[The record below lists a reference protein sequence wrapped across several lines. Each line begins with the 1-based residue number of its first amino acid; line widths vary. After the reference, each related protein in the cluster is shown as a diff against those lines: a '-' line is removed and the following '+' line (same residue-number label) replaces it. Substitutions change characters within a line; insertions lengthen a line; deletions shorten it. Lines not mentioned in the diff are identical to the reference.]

1 MDYYNKYLKYKSKY
15 FQLIQE
21 AGALGNISN
30 SNIPLYENLNKR
42 EPLPIPITDERFF
55 PNDSNFLL
63 NLTPDKIKYCTNK
76 NMSNTSFI
84 LPDLELTGIVESD
97 FIDFKKLEFMTPN
110 TNFIKQI
117 GRGSFGTVFSIKHN
131 DILYS
136 IKLPNDKTIPLDEI
150 SIYKKLINTTCK
162 NFINF
167 KIVPINLN
175 DSDIVFG
182 VLMPKA
188 SGNLNDILD
197 IFKNNEDL
205 CMKVI
210 KIIGNILLCFL
221 KNDYIY
227 FDIKPNNI
235 LFVCKDNKIYLFL
248 GDLGSFVDIKTHEK
262 SIVPTTYL
270 FIIATLDWPNVNLL
284 DNQLVTRI
292 LTYLLILLYLNLYDY
307 EKYKKFFQS
316 NTIYIFNFFNNF
328 NSKIKESDYTFDQ
341 FFYKLY
347 ENLSGSNLTSSN
359 AADLFLNSFEPLDL
373 FLEKFRLG

>member
-175 DSDIVFG
+175 DGDIVFG

-292 LTYLLILLYLNLYDY
+292 LTYLLILLYLNLYNY